1 MYQEET
7 IIAPAT
13 GHQSAAIAVIRVS
26 GPASI
31 KITKKV
37 FKSKFK
43 KNLKNQKSHTL
54 HFGEIVDGAEIID
67 EVLVAVFERGKSF
80 TGEETVE
87 ISCHGSVYIQDRIID
102 LFLEHG
108 ARLAEPG
115 EFSMR
120 AFKNGQFDL
129 MQAEA
134 IADLIASDSKASHDI
149 AMTQMRGGISSKL
162 DNLRK
167 ELIRFTALLELEL
180 DFSEEDVEFADRT
193 EFIKL
198 LNDIQA
204 QVRSLIDS
212 FSYGNAIKNGVPVAI
227 VGKPNAGKST
237 LLNKLLNEERA
248 IVSNI
253 AGTTRDTIEEILN
266 IGGIK
271 FRFIDTAG
279 LRDTEDEI
287 EKIGVQR
294 ALEKAKQAKVILYLF
309 NLEENTVAEITTHV
323 EEFQREDVHLI
334 LLHNKADEFSED
346 KIADFNKQL
355 SAKTGHEIF
364 NISAKQGD
372 NVEEVKSHMLSIIKP
387 DGFDNEL
394 IISNK
399 RHATALKKALEALEN
414 AATGFSMNI
423 PSDLI
428 AQDLREA
435 IRQLGNITGE
445 IDVDRDIL
453 GLIFGE
459 FCIGK

>member
-1 MYQEET
+1 MHQQDT
-7 IIAPAT
+7 IVAPAS
-13 GHQSAAIAVIRVS
+13 GHQAAAIAVIRVS
-26 GPASI
+26 GPEALGI
-31 KITKKV
+31 TEKI

-43 KNLKNQKSHTL
+43 KKLEKQASHTL
-54 HFGEIVDGAEIID
+54 HFGDIVDGDEIVD
-67 EVLVAVFERGKSF
+67 EVLISIFKDGKSF

-87 ISCHGSVYIQDRIID
+87 VSCHGSVYIQDRIID
-102 LFLEHG
+102 LYLNHG

-120 AFKNGQFDL
+120 AFSNGKFDL

-162 DNLRK
+162 NTLRK

-193 EFIKL
+193 EL
-198 LNDIQA
+198 LQLLDDIQM
-204 QVRSLIDS
+204 QVKVLIDS
-212 FSYGNAIKNGVPVAI
+212 FTYGNAIKNGVPVAI

-237 LLNKLLNEERA
+237 LLNQLLNEERA

-253 AGTTRDTIEEILN
+253 AGTTRDTIEEVLN
-266 IGGIK
+266 IGGVN

-287 EKIGVQR
+287 EKIGVER
-294 ALEKAKQAKVILYLF
+294 ALEKVKQAKIILYLF
-309 NLEENTVAEITTHV
+309 NLNENSITEITDHV
-323 EEFQREDVHLI
+323 EAFEREDLHLI
-334 LLHNKADEFSED
+334 LLHNKSDEFEATGID
-346 KIADFNKQL
+346 NFNQEL
-355 SAKTGHEIF
+355 AQKTGHQIF
-364 NISAKQGD
+364 NISAKVGLNID
-372 NVEEVKSHMLSIIKP
+372 EVKDHMFQLIKP
-387 DGFDNEL
+387 DGFDNQL

-399 RHATALKKALEALEN
+399 RHAFALKKALEALE
-414 AATGFSMNI
+414 ASESGFRMNI
-423 PSDLI
+423 PSDLV

-453 GLIFGE
+453 GTIFGE